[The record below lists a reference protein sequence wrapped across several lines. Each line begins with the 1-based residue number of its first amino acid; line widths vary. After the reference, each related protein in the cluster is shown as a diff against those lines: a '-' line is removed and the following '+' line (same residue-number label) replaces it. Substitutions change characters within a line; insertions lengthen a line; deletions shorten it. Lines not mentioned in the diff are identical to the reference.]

1 MNGFITPIQEIKNE
15 NRNKIFIKREDLL
28 PFSFGGNKARKAKLF
43 FKDIKKKTCDTVVTY
58 GSSSSNHCR
67 VIANMAKANG
77 LKCVIISP
85 EENFIETINSRLI
98 RMLGAKIV
106 TTPIDS
112 VAKTIEEVI
121 EELRKDHAPYFI
133 QGGGHGNLGTQA
145 YVEAYQEIC
154 QYEQENNI
162 EFDYIFHASGTGTT
176 QAGLVAGRLI
186 AKREKQKI
194 VGISIARANPRGKQ
208 VILDSLNDFF
218 GDDKDYSADVTF
230 LDDYIC
236 GGYGKYD
243 NDILA
248 TVRRVFETE
257 GIPLNTTYTGKAFRG
272 MKKYIERENITDK
285 NILFIN
291 TGGSPLFFDDLKEF
305 AK

>member
-1 MNGFITPIQEIKNE
+1 MLTPICEIESINKN
-15 NRNKIFIKREDLL
+15 RIFIKREDLL
-28 PFSFGGNKARKAKLF
+28 PFSFGGNKARKSKLF
-43 FKDIKKKTCDTVVTY
+43 FEDIKKKLCDVVVTY

-85 EENFIETINSRLI
+85 EENFVETINSKLI
-98 RMLGAKIV
+98 RLLGAEIV

-112 VAKTIEEVI
+112 VAKIIEDVLA
-121 EELRKDHAPYFI
+121 ELRKVHNPYFI

-145 YVEAYQEIC
+145 YVEAYKEIC
-154 QYEQENNI
+154 QYEQENDI

-194 VGISIARANPRGKQ
+194 VGISIARSNLRGKQ

-218 GDDKDYSADVTF
+218 GDDKDYSVYVTF

-243 NDILA
+243 DDILE
-248 TVRRVFETE
+248 TVRRVFENE
-257 GIPLNTTYTGKAFRG
+257 GIPLNTTYTGKAFCG
-272 MKKYIERENITDK
+272 MEKYIERENITDK